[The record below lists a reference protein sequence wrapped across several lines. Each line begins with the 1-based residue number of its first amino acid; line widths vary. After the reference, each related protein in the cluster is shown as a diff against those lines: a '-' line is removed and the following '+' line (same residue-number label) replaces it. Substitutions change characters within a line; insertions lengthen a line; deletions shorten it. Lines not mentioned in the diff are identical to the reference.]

1 MKTNDLVKE
10 SMEQSLII
18 MVKNLYR
25 CPSNEEAWNK
35 SKAMIMSEVGM
46 TEKGAVMM
54 MRAVMSIVNNELHP
68 MFQ

>member
-35 SKAMIMSEVGM
+35 SKTMIMSEIGM